1 MTRNDRAALKLALA
15 LALARNESP
24 GRAQQIDSMLEDQPW
39 AEVAT
44 FASFCVQG
52 TSLNLMPW
60 DLPPCCASEDDDSKV
75 DAAAVK
81 LLRMMLAAGVSR
93 WHPDPLAALAE
104 AKRKGAA

>member
-1 MTRNDRAALKLALA
+1 
-15 LALARNESP
+15 
-24 GRAQQIDSMLEDQPW
+24 MLEDQPW

-75 DAAAVK
+75 DATRSQRGEGLEAIGPPK
-81 LLRMMLAAGVSR
+81 ERPWSR
-93 WHPDPLAALAE
+93 
-104 AKRKGAA
+104 